1 MDMLKIS
8 ERRFIG
14 EIVLEGKQI
23 PQCINERDFNLGKYR

>member
-14 EIVLEGKQI
+14 EIVLEGKQT
-23 PQCINERDFNLGKYR
+23 PQCINEEDFKLGKYK

>member
-23 PQCINERDFNLGKYR
+23 CYIMMIK